1 MLMSQRTSEYI
12 IIALVAVITAGN
24 ANAIA
29 LMLTGEARK
38 VDIRIEAHQQL
49 QADILR
55 LYELNVGAPL

>member
-38 VDIRIEAHQQL
+38 VDHTH
-49 QADILR
+49 
-55 LYELNVGAPL
+55 